1 MHLNSSD
8 NCIHHYN
15 VEMLNPFDPEL
26 QLINT
31 EPVIKNKSKEFLSEL
46 EKFKVHTVLVLGY
59 KKRNDSKIFHSKAKL
74 IASDSD
80 FGEALKSMHQS
91 ILTKIKDY
99 ACEDWFVLDVIIKHG
114 IETIEC

>member
-8 NCIHHYN
+8 TCIHHYN
-15 VEMLNPFDPEL
+15 VEMLILFDPEL

-31 EPVIKNKSKEFLSEL
+31 KPVIKNKLKELLSEL
-46 EKFKVHTVLVLGY
+46 EKFKVHTVLVSGY
-59 KKRNDSKIFHSKAKL
+59 KKRNDGKIFHSKAKL

-80 FGEALKSMHQS
+80 FGEALKSLHQS
-91 ILTKIKDY
+91 ILTIIKEY
-99 ACEDWFVLDVIIKHG
+99 ACEDWFALDVIIKHG